1 MKLSKAGRRCL
12 RKEVLCM
19 KKRFLTVVAAALALS
34 IFSTTAAFAQ
44 GWGRT
49 NNKWFYY
56 LDDGSVAKDTWID
69 TEGGPY
75 WVRNDGVMATSQWV
89 ADNDGSWYY
98 VDNEGRRLQ
107 SQLFKQDNDLYWLD
121 AEGVMA
127 SEEWIQTE
135 DGKWYYFQGDG
146 KAMKNG
152 WKLIGEDYYYFLKS
166 GVMARDALVP
176 GGYRVGPDGKWI
188 Q

>member
-1 MKLSKAGRRCL
+1 MGEKRR
-12 RKEVLCM
+12 
-19 KKRFLTVVAAALALS
+19 
-34 IFSTTAAFAQ
+34 
-44 GWGRT
+44 
-49 NNKWFYY
+49 
-56 LDDGSVAKDTWID
+56 
-69 TEGGPY
+69 
-75 WVRNDGVMATSQWV
+75 SQWV

-98 VDNEGRRLQ
+98 VGNDGRKLLN
-107 SQLFKQDNDLYWLD
+107 QLFKQDNDLYWLD

-127 SEEWIQTE
+127 SEEWVQTE
-135 DGKWYYFQGDG
+135 DGKWYYFQSDG